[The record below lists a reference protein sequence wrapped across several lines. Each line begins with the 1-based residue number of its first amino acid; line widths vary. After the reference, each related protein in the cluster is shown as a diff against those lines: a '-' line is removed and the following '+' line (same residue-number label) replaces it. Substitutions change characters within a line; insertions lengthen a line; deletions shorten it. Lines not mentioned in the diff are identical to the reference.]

1 MGQVVHL
8 VAALAWCVA
17 PAAAGTGSSPSVAG
31 AADAQAPATSIVAL
45 GNPGGAMVVGS
56 STVPSPAV
64 RVVDAG
70 GNGVA
75 GETVTFTVTAGG
87 GQVAPAVI
95 ANLDAVYRTGGSP
108 IVTNEAKA
116 VLFTTGPVAVSVSRV
131 AVMLNGPTTTYP
143 ASIQARVALHAVSGG
158 NPAAVLAQS
167 EVVSLTLADSR
178 VWHVFTLPA
187 LTLAASQ
194 SYALV
199 VSNPGATGFRWAN
212 TDSSFAPS
220 AFGGATYDGA
230 RFWNVTTAQWDA
242 ASAANAFVLGAD
254 LADATAI
261 TVTTS
266 STGVAALGRWALG
279 TTVGNNTVTAAHA
292 VGSQTFS
299 GTGIAG
305 SASRLVV
312 TRAPMAAASGAA
324 LTTQPVAQVSDA
336 FGNVITSD
344 SATVVTAGLASGA
357 GGQLGGPLTAATVNG
372 VATFSGL
379 TLAGVVGT
387 AYTLRFTAPGLTA
400 ADAVGL
406 TVTGA
411 GPATQAAVAAGQAQ
425 TATVSTA
432 VGMLPAV
439 VVRDAMGNGVPG
451 VTVTFAVGSGGG
463 SVTGATVPTNAS
475 GVATVDRW
483 TLGAML
489 GVNTLTA
496 TATGLTGSPLTFTA
510 TAVAV
515 IPTAPITAQVTPRDR
530 SLVVGWQPSAAVAGA
545 APTGYVVQYRPL
557 PDGLWT
563 DAELISAQAD
573 APSQQTTIAGLTN
586 GTAYE
591 VRVASE
597 NSGGRSPWTT
607 PVAASPYRIDL
618 RVAEVQPL
626 TAASYV
632 VTLQWTYEGPA
643 TTGFVLEGGAAG
655 GTPGAVGVGAVTL
668 SRQAVEAG
676 RYIARVRLAE
686 DAASAHP
693 SNVVDITTAAGAVPA
708 TPTDLRATVDGP
720 RVTLAWVPNFTA
732 GMPTQTYVV
741 VSGVADPLP
750 VGLGS
755 SVTFTD
761 VPEGEYEVRVA
772 TWNEAGASA
781 LSSPVT
787 VVVPGGCIVPETPAW
802 VSVGVEGRVGIAWWQ
817 TAPAGG
823 AATDYLVTVEG
834 LGEYAT
840 GGASRLAGL
849 LEPGTYRISVR
860 AQNACGISA
869 PSAVQVLRVP

>member
-1 MGQVVHL
+1 MGQVVPL
-8 VAALAWCVA
+8 VAALAWCVT
-17 PAAAGTGSSPSVAG
+17 PAAAGAGSSSFVAG
-31 AADAQAPATSIVAL
+31 AGDAQAPVTSIVAL
-45 GNPGGAMVVGS
+45 GNPGGTMVVGS

-95 ANLDAVYRTGGSP
+95 ANLDAVYRTGGSS

-254 LADATAI
+254 VTDATTI

-266 STGVAALGRWALG
+266 STGMAALGRWALG

-299 GTGIAG
+299 ATGMAG

-312 TRAPMAAASGAA
+312 TRAPVAAASGAA

-411 GPATQAAVAAGQAQ
+411 GPATQIAVAAGQAQ
-425 TATVSTA
+425 TATVGTA
-432 VGMLPAV
+432 VGVLPAV

-451 VTVTFAVGSGGG
+451 VAVNFAVGSGGG
-463 SVTGATVPTNAS
+463 TVAGAAVTTNAS

-510 TAVAV
+510 TAVAA

-530 SLVVGWQPSAAVAGA
+530 SLLVRWNASAELPDAT
-545 APTGYVVQYRPL
+545 PTAFVLQYRVL
-557 PDGLWT
+557 PDGAWLDGAT
-563 DAELISAQAD
+563 LGASDR
-573 APSQQTTIAGLTN
+573 QTTIAGLTN

-591 VRVASE
+591 VRIASE

-632 VTLQWTYEGPA
+632 VTLQWTYDGPV

-655 GTPGAVGVGAVTL
+655 GTPVAVGVGAVTL

-686 DAASAHP
+686 DTASAHP
-693 SNVVDITTAAGAVPA
+693 SNAVDITTAAGAVPA
-708 TPTDLRATVDGP
+708 TPTDLRATVDGR

-732 GMPTQTYVV
+732 GLPMQTYVV

-761 VPEGEYEVRVA
+761 VPEGAYEVRVA

-787 VVVPGGCIVPETPAW
+787 VVVPGGCVAPQTPAW
-802 VSVGVEGRVGIAWWQ
+802 VSVGVEGRLGIAWWE
-817 TAPAGG
+817 TAPTGG
-823 AATDYLVTVEG
+823 AATDYLVTVDE
-834 LGEYAT
+834 LGVFSTAGAT
-840 GGASRLAGL
+840 RLAGL

-860 AQNACGISA
+860 AQNACGSSA

>member
-1 MGQVVHL
+1 
-8 VAALAWCVA
+8 
-17 PAAAGTGSSPSVAG
+17 
-31 AADAQAPATSIVAL
+31 
-45 GNPGGAMVVGS
+45 MVVGS
-56 STVPSPAV
+56 PTLPSPAV
-64 RVVDAG
+64 RLVDAG

-87 GQVAPAVI
+87 GQLAPAVI
-95 ANLDAVYRTGGSP
+95 ANLDAVYRTGGSSF
-108 IVTNEAKA
+108 VANEAKA
-116 VLFTTGPVAVSVSRV
+116 VLFTTGPVAVSASRV
-131 AVMLNGPTTTYP
+131 AVMFNGPTSTYP
-143 ASIQARVALHAVSGG
+143 ASFQARVALHAVSGG

-199 VSNPGATGFRWAN
+199 VSNPGTTGFRWAN

-230 RFWNVTTAQWDA
+230 RAWNLTTAQWDA

-266 STGVAALGRWALG
+266 STGMAALGRWTLG
-279 TTVGNNTVTAAHA
+279 TTAGTNTVTAAHA

-299 GTGIAG
+299 VTGIAG
-305 SASRLVV
+305 AATQLVI
-312 TRAPMAAASGAA
+312 TTAPVAGTSGAA
-324 LTTQPVAQVSDA
+324 FTLQPVVAVRDAQ
-336 FGNVITSD
+336 GNTRTSD
-344 SATVVTAGLASGA
+344 STTVVTVALASGT
-357 GGQLGGPLTAATVNG
+357 GGQLGGTLTATAVNG

-379 TLAGVVGT
+379 TLTGLVGT
-387 AYTLRFTAPGLTA
+387 GYTLRFTASGLTS

-411 GPATQAAVAAGQAQ
+411 GPATQVAVAAGQAQ
-425 TATVSTA
+425 TATMGTA
-432 VGMLPAV
+432 VAVPPSV
-439 VVRDAMGNGVPG
+439 VVRDGAGNGVPG
-451 VTVTFAVGSGGG
+451 VTVTFAAGSGGG
-463 SVTGATVPTNAS
+463 TVAGATVTTNAS
-475 GVATVDRW
+475 GVATVGRW

-489 GVNTLTA
+489 GANTLTA

-515 IPTAPITAQVTPRDR
+515 APTVPTAAQLTPRDR
-530 SLVVGWQPSAAVAGA
+530 ALLLRWQ
-545 APTGYVVQYRPL
+545 APAEAPNATPTAYVLQYRVV
-557 PDGLWT
+557 PDGAWLDGAT
-563 DAELISAQAD
+563 LGASAREA
-573 APSQQTTIAGLTN
+573 TVAGLTN

-643 TTGFVLEGGAAG
+643 TTGFVLEGGASG
-655 GTPGAVGVGAVTL
+655 ETPIAVGVGAVTL
-668 SRQAVEAG
+668 SRQTVEAG
-676 RYIARVRLAE
+676 RYSARVRLVE
-686 DAASAHP
+686 DVASAHP

-708 TPTDLRATVDGP
+708 TPTDLRATVDGR
-720 RVTLAWVPNFTA
+720 RVTLAWMPNFTA

-750 VGLGS
+750 VGRGS
-755 SVTFTD
+755 SATFTD
-761 VPEGEYEVRVA
+761 VPEGAYEVRVA
-772 TWNEAGASA
+772 TWNDAGASA

-787 VVVPGGCIVPETPAW
+787 VVVPGGCVAPQAPAW

-817 TAPAGG
+817 TAPTGG
-823 AATDYLVTVEG
+823 AATDYLVTVDD
-834 LGEYAT
+834 LGVFSTAGAT
-840 GGASRLAGL
+840 RLAGR
-849 LEPGTYRISVR
+849 LEPGEYHISVR